1 MPYALRPEPYTLNLK
16 PVEDDRNPMT
26 TSPTPTNGCTIAFG
40 DCFSGISGDMFL
52 GGLLDAGLDEELLR
66 TELAKLAIDNYKL
79 NIHREKM
86 SGIAATRFEVLVTG
100 EQPERNWQTI
110 RQLIEESSLNQ
121 EIRKKA
127 LTVFSILAEAEA
139 RIHGCKPE
147 EVHFHEVGGVDSIV
161 DIVGAA
167 IGVTHLQIE
176 HLITSPLPMPRGWI
190 QCAHGNLPLPPPAV
204 CEILQ
209 GLEVYGIDTDRELVT
224 PTGAALI
231 KGLSRGS
238 GQFPRMILER
248 TGYGA
253 GSHKPTDRPN
263 LFRLVIGK
271 AADTSEAQ
279 EIEVIETNLD
289 DWSPE
294 GFPYLMECLFNGGA
308 LDVSL
313 VPIQMKKGRPGFLL
327 RVIADP
333 AHGHAVKRII
343 FSETTAIGLRFRTEH
358 RLTLPR
364 KKGTVQ
370 TPWGPVAVK
379 KVETPR
385 GPVLYPEYE
394 ACRKTAQQNKLS
406 LQEVYTA
413 TARQT
418 VENFIE
424 DPE

>member
-1 MPYALRPEPYTLNLK
+1 
-16 PVEDDRNPMT
+16 MT
-26 TSPTPTNGCTIAFG
+26 TPPTPINGCTIAYA

-52 GGLLDAGLDEELLR
+52 GALLDAGLDEEVLR
-66 TELAKLAIDNYKL
+66 AELAKLAIDNYTL
-79 NIHREKM
+79 NIRRETV
-86 SGIAATRFEVLVTG
+86 SGIASTRFEVLFTD
-100 EQPERNWQTI
+100 EQPGRSWRTI
-110 RQLIEESSLNQ
+110 KQLILDSSLNKEIQ
-121 EIRKKA
+121 EKA
-127 LTVFSILAEAEA
+127 LAVFSLLAEAEA
-139 RIHGCKPE
+139 RIHGCSPE
-147 EVHFHEVGGVDSIV
+147 EVHFHEIGSVDSIV

-167 IGVTHLQIE
+167 IGMTHLHIE
-176 HLITSPLPMPRGWI
+176 HLIASPLPMPRGWI
-190 QCAHGNLPLPPPAV
+190 QCAHGNLPLPAPAV

-209 GLEVYGIDTDRELVT
+209 GIEVYGIDTDRELVT

-231 KGLSRGS
+231 KGLSRSCGH
-238 GQFPRMILER
+238 FPRMVIER

-253 GSHKPTDRPN
+253 GSHKRTDRPN
-263 LFRLVIGK
+263 LFRLVLGR
-271 AADTSEAQ
+271 AADVSEAQ
-279 EIEVIETNLD
+279 TIEVIETNLD

-294 GFPYLMECLFNGGA
+294 GFPYLMERLFNGGA

-333 AHGHAVKRII
+333 AHGHAIKRII

-358 RLTLPR
+358 RMTLPR
-364 KKGTVQ
+364 KTGTVQ
-370 TPWGPVAVK
+370 TLWGPVAVK

-394 ACRKTAQQNKLS
+394 ACRETAEQNKLS

-413 TARQT
+413 IACQT

>member
-1 MPYALRPEPYTLNLK
+1 
-16 PVEDDRNPMT
+16 MT
-26 TSPTPTNGCTIAFG
+26 TPPTPTSGSTIAYA

-66 TELAKLAIDNYKL
+66 TELTKLAIDNYQL
-79 NIHREKM
+79 HIHREKL

-100 EQPERNWQTI
+100 KQPERSWRTI
-110 RQLIEESSLNQ
+110 RQLIAESSLNQ
-121 EIRKKA
+121 EIRGKA

-139 RIHGCKPE
+139 RVHGCSPE
-147 EVHFHEVGGVDSIV
+147 EVHFHEIGGVDSII

-167 IGVTHLQIE
+167 IGMTHLQIE
-176 HLITSPLPMPRGWI
+176 YLIASPLPMPRGCI

-209 GLEVYGIDTDRELVT
+209 GIEVYGVDTDRELVT

-238 GQFPRMILER
+238 GHFPRMVLER

-253 GSHKPTDRPN
+253 GSHKAAGRPN
-263 LFRLVIGK
+263 LFRLVLGK
-271 AADTSEAQ
+271 ATAGSEAQ
-279 EIEVIETNLD
+279 EVEVIETNLD

-294 GFPYLMECLFNGGA
+294 GFPYLMERVFNNGA

-327 RVIADP
+327 RIIADP
-333 AHGHAVKRII
+333 AHGHAMKTIV

-358 RLTLPR
+358 RMTLPR
-364 KKGTVQ
+364 KTGTVQ

-394 ACRKTAQQNKLS
+394 ACRKTAAHNELS
-406 LQEVYTA
+406 LQEVYSA
-413 TARQT
+413 IARQT
-418 VENFIE
+418 EENFIE